1 MLTKR
6 DIWFYIFEILITI
19 GFGIVSIML
28 INEIANNKED
38 IRELNNKINEI
49 ECHNRVYNGK

>member
-6 DIWFYIFEILITI
+6 DIWFYIFEILIII

-38 IRELNNKINEI
+38 IRELNNRIKEI
-49 ECHNRVYNGK
+49 EYYYRVYNGK

>member
-19 GFGIVSIML
+19 GFGIVSVML
-28 INEIANNKED
+28 INEIANNRDE
-38 IRELNNKINEI
+38 IRKLNNKINEI
-49 ECHNRVYNGK
+49 ECYNRVYNGK